1 MPRPSKPAGCRSS
14 RHWDTGRAMSEE
26 HQTIRR
32 SHEAFGRRN
41 LEAIIEELDGDAQV
55 DFTKS
60 LGPES
65 GVYPGVEGIEK
76 LLDLYWEAFEDIS
89 IEPEGF
95 VDGPNG
101 IVALVVARG
110 RGRSSGASVEARG
123 PHLWSFRNAKPIR
136 FTLYQDKG
144 EALDAAGLSE

>member
-1 MPRPSKPAGCRSS
+1 V
-14 RHWDTGRAMSEE
+14 SET

-32 SHEAFGRRN
+32 IYEAFGRRS
-41 LEAIIEELDGDAQV
+41 LDEIVEELDDDAQV

-76 LLDLYWEAFEDIS
+76 LLNLYWEAFEDIS
-89 IEPEGF
+89 IEAEEF

-123 PHLWSFRNAKPIR
+123 PHLWSFRNGKPIR
-136 FTLYQDKG
+136 FTLYQDKE
-144 EALDAAGLSE
+144 EALEAAGLSDSSG